1 MGLYIPS
8 APVEEKG
15 YKSMINLPDWLN
27 IHNIIIKFKN
37 RLKTGE
43 FFSFLGALF
52 QRRTRVMYTVLFEN
66 RAMYA
71 AGRHHGSFLSIP
83 IHVLFL
89 AQSRVSCWIVIG
101 NFNRAIFYKIRS
113 CRVCSTTLTHSLFLP
128 TVAQYSANSS
138 SPSIFSASAIC
149 WSSNAPIAHAP
160 QPICPAAR

>member
-1 MGLYIPS
+1 
-8 APVEEKG
+8 
-15 YKSMINLPDWLN
+15 MINLPDWLN

-71 AGRHHGSFLSIP
+71 GRHHGSLFSIL
-83 IHVLFL
+83 IHAGIRYMPYSWLNPG
-89 AQSRVSCWIVIG
+89 VSSWIVIG

-113 CRVCSTTLTHSLFLP
+113 CRVCSTTLIHSLFLP
-128 TVAQYSANSS
+128 TVAQYSTNSS